1 MSRQAWMSLLGL
13 YTYDDTLFDNMA
25 FPDDFTE
32 DDKELFINN
41 LLMECAELEVLFT
54 DPDFMKNAIGVWSA
68 KEVYIWNRLYEAVT
82 ADYDPIENYNRH
94 EVTDDQNRGNVT
106 HGGTDSTTGSGTD
119 TMTNSITAF
128 NNNTFAPHDKA
139 EMAKGTTESTTYG
152 HTITDHTGHKLTS
165 HIHGNIGVTTS
176 QQMLESELDVRP
188 KLNIFNIMIESF
200 RQRFCLLVY

>member
-13 YTYDDTLFDNMA
+13 YTYDNTLFDKMS
-25 FPDDFTE
+25 FPDEFTE
-32 DDKELFINN
+32 DDIDLFIDN

-68 KEVYIWNRLYEAVT
+68 KEVYVWNRLYEAVT

-94 EVTDDQNRGNVT
+94 EETDDQNRGTVT
-106 HGGTDSTTGSGTD
+106 HGGTDSTTGSGND
-119 TMTNSITAF
+119 TLENSITSF
-128 NNNTFAPHDKA
+128 NNNTYAPHDKA
-139 EMAKGTTESTTYG
+139 VMGKGTTEATTYG
-152 HTITDHTGHKLTS
+152 HTVTDATGHKVTS

-176 QQMLESELDVRP
+176 QQMLESELDIRP

>member
-1 MSRQAWMSLLGL
+1 MSLLGL

-68 KEVYIWNRLYEAVT
+68 KEVYVWNRLYEAVT

-94 EVTDDQNRGNVT
+94 EETDDQNRGTVT
-106 HGGTDSTTGSGTD
+106 HGGTDSTTGSGND
-119 TMTNSITAF
+119 TLENSITSF
-128 NNNTFAPHDKA
+128 NNNTYAPHDKA
-139 EMAKGTTESTTYG
+139 VMGKGTTEATSYG
-152 HTITDHTGHKLTS
+152 HTVTDATGHKLTS
-165 HIHGNIGVTTS
+165 RIHGNIGVTTS